1 MGACVVAAA
10 LALAAAC
17 GFDGVGGGD
26 QAASATT
33 SDGGTDS
40 DAPIAIQLDPDA
52 ATRLGCTW
60 PSLQAGA
67 PWVMLGG
74 CVTHAGRSAFRGPH
88 KEPVERWSAAVKT
101 SHPVPSIGSDD
112 TVYVPADTDGIRAFA
127 PDGGS
132 WLVDVGGGAV
142 TNTPAIGR
150 DGTLHAGA
158 ASFVVAQLPDGGR
171 TRYDMTAKVESSAVL
186 DADGNVYMGSSA
198 NKLVSLDPA
207 GNRRWELDTGSDV
220 RGSAAIGP
228 NGDIY
233 VGSNSHKLYAVGK
246 DGTKRWEYDAG
257 ANLESSPV
265 IGDDGTIY
273 VGAKDSK
280 LHAVLPNGT
289 RKWVFDGPGAFD
301 WQVLPALGIDGTIY
315 APSGSKLV
323 ALRPDG
329 TALWTFS
336 IGSTIRTPVVVDAD
350 GIVYV
355 GADAAK
361 LFAITPAGNQ
371 LWAIAVGD
379 VPYGFAIGRDG
390 TVFVACDGNKIHALR
405 E

>member
-1 MGACVVAAA
+1 VSACALVAGV
-10 LALAAAC
+10 ALAAAC
-17 GFDGVGGGD
+17 GFDGIGSKD
-26 QAASATT
+26 PATPAG
-33 SDGGTDS
+33 SDGGKDPDGTVT
-40 DAPIAIQLDPDA
+40 IQLDPDA
-52 ATRLGCTW
+52 AMKPGCAW
-60 PSLQAGA
+60 PALQAGA

-88 KEPVERWSAAVKT
+88 KEPVEIWKAAVKT
-101 SHPVPSIGSDD
+101 NHPVPSIGADD
-112 TVYVPADTDGIRAFA
+112 TVYVPADTDGIRAFS

-132 WLVDVGGGAV
+132 RLIDLGGGAV
-142 TNTPAIGR
+142 TNTPAIGA

-158 ASFVVAQLPDGGR
+158 QNFVVAQRPDGGR
-171 TRYDMTAKVESSAVL
+171 TRYDMTAKVETSALL
-186 DADGNVYMGSSA
+186 DADGNVYMSSSA

-207 GNRRWELDTGSDV
+207 GNRRWELATGSDV
-220 RGSAAIGP
+220 KGSAAIGP

-265 IGDDGTIY
+265 IADDGTIY

-289 RKWVFDGPGAFD
+289 KKWVFDGPGAFD
-301 WQVLPALGIDGTIY
+301 WQVLPALGADGTIY

-329 TALWTFS
+329 TTLWTFD
-336 IGSTIRTPVVVDAD
+336 IGSAIRAPVVVDLD

-355 GADAAK
+355 GADASRV
-361 LFAITPAGNQ
+361 LAITPAGNQ
-371 LWAIAVGD
+371 LWAMAIGN

-390 TVFVACDGNKIHALR
+390 TLFVTCDGDKIHALR